1 VDEAGSEKPAGEIG
15 DIVVKLPMPPGAL
28 PTLWNAHE
36 RFRETYLSAHP
47 GYYQTFDAGYI
58 DEDGYVFVMSRTDDV
73 INVAGHRL
81 STGALEEIVA
91 SHPAVAECAVI
102 GVPDEVKGE
111 LPLGLVVL
119 KVGVEIADEDI
130 SREIVALVRENL
142 GPVAAFRTAL
152 VVDRLPK
159 TRSGKILRR
168 TLRQLASGEEPS
180 VPATIED
187 PAVLDEVA
195 AVFEGIEAEAQ
206 PESARRSS
214 KT

>member
-1 VDEAGSEKPAGEIG
+1 MERDQAIKFVHELLRVMISRKASDLFITILGATGSIG
-15 DIVVKLPMPPGAL
+15 RQA
-28 PTLWNAHE
+28 
-36 RFRETYLSAHP
+36 
-47 GYYQTFDAGYI
+47 Q
-58 DEDGYVFVMSRTDDV
+58 
-73 INVAGHRL
+73 
-81 STGALEEIVA
+81 EIVA
-91 SHPAVAECAVI
+91 AHPAVAECAVI
-102 GVPDEVKGE
+102 GVPDELKGE

-119 KVGVEIADEDI
+119 KTGVEIPHDDV

-142 GPVAAFRTAL
+142 GPVAAFHTAL

-195 AVFEGIEAEAQ
+195 AVLERRDAQPQRQCVWREQREAESLLQRQFPTTPHA
-206 PESARRSS
+206 PSP
-214 KT
+214 